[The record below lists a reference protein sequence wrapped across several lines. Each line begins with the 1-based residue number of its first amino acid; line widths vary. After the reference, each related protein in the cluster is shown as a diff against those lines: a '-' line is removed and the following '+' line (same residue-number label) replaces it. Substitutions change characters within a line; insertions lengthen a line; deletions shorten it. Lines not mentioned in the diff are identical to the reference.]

1 MTNITTIIIDSSE
14 EGQVSEGELSD
25 MELGTPQGKHSSK
38 AVLIAYLDGELDEAE
53 PEELVD
59 SPKESVNPPEVQEE
73 VPIACEIVDEVIENL
88 LTDAAQETPDI
99 EQPMTNGE

>member
-59 SPKESVNPPEVQEE
+59 SPKESVNPPEVQE

-99 EQPMTNGE
+99 EQHVTSGE